1 LQRAVPLLQRSRAKE
16 AIMDQLAAMRAFVR
30 VVEVGTFTRAAQLL
44 ETPKPTVSK
53 LVQLLEGHLRTRLLN
68 RTTRRV
74 TVTADGAAYYERAV
88 RILTDMDELDG
99 SMTLLQATPKGRLR
113 VDVSGSIAML
123 CVIPSLPEFHARYP
137 DIQVE
142 IGVTDRVVDLIG
154 ENIDCV
160 IRVGTITDQSLV
172 ARRLGEMAFVTCAA
186 PSYLERHGE
195 PQHPHDLQGD
205 HCVVG
210 YFNGTAPRTHP
221 MNFNRDGERIE
232 VTGRY
237 ITAVNDSNAYVTAG
251 LAGLGIIMA
260 PVFMVDEH
268 IARGA
273 LRPVLP
279 GWTSDP
285 MVLHIAYSP
294 SRHLSNKLR
303 VFVDWIA
310 DLFGRC

>member
-1 LQRAVPLLQRSRAKE
+1 
-16 AIMDQLAAMRAFVR
+16 MDQLAAMRAFVR

-113 VDVSGSIAML
+113 VDVSGSVAML

-186 PSYLERHGE
+186 PAYLERHGE

-251 LAGLGIIMA
+251 LAGLGVIMA

>member
-1 LQRAVPLLQRSRAKE
+1 
-16 AIMDQLAAMRAFVR
+16 MDQLAAMRAFIR

-53 LVQLLEGHLRTRLLN
+53 QIQLLEAHLRTRLLN

-88 RILTDMDELDG
+88 RILADMEELDG
-99 SMTLLQATPKGRLR
+99 SMTLLRTTPKGRLR
-113 VDVSGSIAML
+113 VDVSASIAML

-154 ENIDCV
+154 ENVDCV
-160 IRVGTITDQSLV
+160 IRAGTIADQSLV
-172 ARRLGEMAFVTCAA
+172 ARRIGEMSFITSAA
-186 PSYLERHGE
+186 PSYLQRHGE
-195 PQHPHDLQGD
+195 PQHPHDLQAD
-205 HCVVG
+205 HLVVG
-210 YFNGTAPRTHP
+210 YFNGSAPRTHP

-232 VTGRY
+232 IAGRY

-260 PVFMVDEH
+260 PTFMVDDH

-273 LRPVLP
+273 LRRVLP
-279 GWTSDP
+279 DWTSDP
-285 MVLHIAYSP
+285 MLLHIGYSP
-294 SRHLSNKLR
+294 NRHLSNKVR

-310 DLFGRC
+310 ELFGRC

>member
-1 LQRAVPLLQRSRAKE
+1 
-16 AIMDQLAAMRAFVR
+16 MDQLAAMRAFVR

-88 RILTDMDELDG
+88 RILADMDELDG

-186 PSYLERHGE
+186 PSYIERHGE
-195 PQHPHDLQGD
+195 PLHPHDLQGD

-260 PVFMVDEH
+260 PVFMVDGH

>member
-1 LQRAVPLLQRSRAKE
+1 
-16 AIMDQLAAMRAFVR
+16 MDQLAAMRAFVR

-186 PSYLERHGE
+186 PAYLERHGE

>member
-1 LQRAVPLLQRSRAKE
+1 
-16 AIMDQLAAMRAFVR
+16 MDQLAAMRAFVR

-53 LVQLLEGHLRTRLLN
+53 QIQLLEAHLRTKLLN

-74 TVTADGAAYYERAV
+74 TVTADGAAYFERAV
-88 RILTDMDELDG
+88 RILADMDELDG

-113 VDVSGSIAML
+113 VDVSGSIALL

-142 IGVTDRVVDLIG
+142 IGVTDRMVDLIG
-154 ENIDCV
+154 ENVDCV
-160 IRVGTITDQSLV
+160 IRAGAVTDQSLV
-172 ARRLGEMAFVTCAA
+172 ARRIGEMAFIACAA
-186 PSYLERHGE
+186 PAYLQRHGE
-195 PQHPHDLQGD
+195 PRHPDDLQAG
-205 HCVVG
+205 HFVVG
-210 YFNGTAPRTHP
+210 YFNGSAPRTHP

-232 VTGRY
+232 VAGRY

-251 LAGLGIIMA
+251 LAGLGIITA
-260 PVFMVDEH
+260 PTFMVDEH

-279 GWTSDP
+279 GWVSDP
-285 MVLHIAYSP
+285 MLLHIAYSP
-294 SRHLSNKLR
+294 NRHLSSKVR

>member
-1 LQRAVPLLQRSRAKE
+1 
-16 AIMDQLAAMRAFVR
+16 MDQLAAMRAFVR

-186 PSYLERHGE
+186 PAYLERHGE

-251 LAGLGIIMA
+251 LAGLGVIMA

>member
-1 LQRAVPLLQRSRAKE
+1 VRLLQRSRAKE

-113 VDVSGSIAML
+113 VDVSGSVAML

-186 PSYLERHGE
+186 PAYLERHGE
-195 PQHPHDLQGD
+195 PQHPHDLQAD

-251 LAGLGIIMA
+251 LAGLGVIMA

>member
-1 LQRAVPLLQRSRAKE
+1 
-16 AIMDQLAAMRAFVR
+16 MDQLAAMRAFVR

-53 LVQLLEGHLRTRLLN
+53 QIQLLEAHLRTKLLN

-113 VDVSGSIAML
+113 VDVSGSIALL
-123 CVIPSLPEFHARYP
+123 CIIPSLPEFHARYP

-172 ARRLGEMAFVTCAA
+172 ARRLGEMAFITCAA
-186 PSYLERHGE
+186 PVYLQRHGE
-195 PQHPHDLQGD
+195 PQHPHDLQAD
-205 HCVVG
+205 HVVVG

-232 VTGRY
+232 IAGRY

-251 LAGLGIIMA
+251 LAGLGIITA
-260 PVFMVDEH
+260 PTFMVDEH

-273 LRPVLP
+273 LRRVLP
-279 GWTSDP
+279 GWISDP
-285 MVLHIAYSP
+285 MLLHIAYSP
-294 SRHLSNKLR
+294 NRHLSNKVR

>member
-1 LQRAVPLLQRSRAKE
+1 VSKQ
-16 AIMDQLAAMRAFVR
+16 I
-30 VVEVGTFTRAAQLL
+30 QLL
-44 ETPKPTVSK
+44 EA
-53 LVQLLEGHLRTRLLN
+53 HLRTRLLN

-88 RILTDMDELDG
+88 RILADMDELDG
-99 SMTLLQATPKGRLR
+99 SMTLLQASPKGRLR

-154 ENIDCV
+154 ENVDCV
-160 IRVGTITDQSLV
+160 IRVGTIADQSLV
-172 ARRLGEMAFVTCAA
+172 ARRLGEMNFVTCAA

-195 PQHPHDLQGD
+195 PQHPNELQSA
-205 HCVVG
+205 HLVVG

-221 MNFNRDGERIE
+221 MNFNRAGERIE
-232 VTGRY
+232 IAGRY
-237 ITAVNDSNAYVTAG
+237 ITAVNDSSAYVTAG

-260 PVFMVDEH
+260 PTFMVDEH
-268 IARGA
+268 VARGA
-273 LRPVLP
+273 LRPVLAD
-279 GWTSDP
+279 WTSDP

-294 SRHLSNKLR
+294 NRHLSNKVR

-310 DLFGRC
+310 ELFGRC

>member
-1 LQRAVPLLQRSRAKE
+1 
-16 AIMDQLAAMRAFVR
+16 MDQLAAMRAFVR

-44 ETPKPTVSK
+44 EAPKPTVSK
-53 LVQLLEGHLRTRLLN
+53 QIQLLEAHLRTRLLN

-88 RILTDMDELDG
+88 RILADMDELDG
-99 SMTLLQATPKGRLR
+99 SMTLLQASPKGRLR

-154 ENIDCV
+154 ENVDCV
-160 IRVGTITDQSLV
+160 IRVGTIADQSLV
-172 ARRLGEMAFVTCAA
+172 ARRLGEMNFVTCAA

-195 PQHPHDLQGD
+195 PQHPNELQSA
-205 HCVVG
+205 HLVVG

-221 MNFNRDGERIE
+221 MNFNRAGERIE
-232 VTGRY
+232 IAGRY
-237 ITAVNDSNAYVTAG
+237 ITAVNDSSAYVTAG

-260 PVFMVDEH
+260 PTFMVDEH
-268 IARGA
+268 VERGA
-273 LRPVLP
+273 LRPVLAA
-279 GWTSDP
+279 WTSDP

-294 SRHLSNKLR
+294 NRHLSNKVR

-310 DLFGRC
+310 ELFGRC

>member
-1 LQRAVPLLQRSRAKE
+1 
-16 AIMDQLAAMRAFVR
+16 MDQLAAMRAFVR

-113 VDVSGSIAML
+113 VDVSGSVAML

-186 PSYLERHGE
+186 PAYLERHGE
-195 PQHPHDLQGD
+195 PQHPHDLQAD

-251 LAGLGIIMA
+251 LAGLGVIMA